1 MSQVQTVNDKLLL
14 IVGKSATGK
23 SRALKNLKNPSGV
36 LYLNCESG
44 KKLPFKSGF
53 KEHII
58 SDFRL
63 VANAFIWAEKP
74 EQANIHTIVVD
85 SLTYWLDMVESQLVL
100 TSANTQQAWG
110 QFAQTF
116 KNLMQVQVATST
128 KNVIFLAHTKDEVNE
143 TEMVREVFVPVKGAL
158 KNQGIES
165 YFSQVI
171 STKKVQLRDLEEYT
185 NPLLTITD
193 RERKLGYKHVFQTMV
208 TEKTVNERIRGPEDL
223 FTDAETFIDNDAQ
236 LVLDRLN
243 QYYA

>member
-1 MSQVQTVNDKLLL
+1 MTQTVNDNLLL

-23 SRALKNLKNPSGV
+23 SRALKNLKDPAGV

-53 KEHII
+53 NERTI
-58 SDFRL
+58 SNWQWL
-63 VANAFIWAEKP
+63 PQAFEWAEKP

-116 KNLMQVQVATST
+116 KNLMQVLVARSK
-128 KNVIFLAHTKDEVNE
+128 KNVIFIAHTKDEVNGDMVME
-143 TEMVREVFVPVKGAL
+143 TLVPVKGAL

-171 STKKVQLRDLEEYT
+171 ACKKVQLRDLEGYE
-185 NPLLTITD
+185 NDLLTIND
-193 RERKLGYKHVFQTMV
+193 REKLLEFKHVFQTQV
-208 TEKTVNERIRGPEDL
+208 TAKTVNERLRGPEDL
-223 FTDAETFIDNDAQ
+223 FEIKETFIDNDLQ
-236 LVLDRLN
+236 QVLDRLHK
-243 QYYA
+243 YYA